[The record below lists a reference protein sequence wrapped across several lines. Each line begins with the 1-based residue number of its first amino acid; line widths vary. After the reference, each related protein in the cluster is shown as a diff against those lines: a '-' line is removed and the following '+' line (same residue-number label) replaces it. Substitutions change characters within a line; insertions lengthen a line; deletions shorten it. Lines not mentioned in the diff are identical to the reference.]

1 MSFQKKVDFIGR
13 DALLRQKE
21 HGIKRMYIQLI
32 VDDHDL
38 ETDLWP
44 WGGEPIFR
52 NDKFVGMTTT
62 TGYGHTFKK
71 QVNMD
76 ISIIIYKCTL
86 WYMCIFFSR

>member
-1 MSFQKKVDFIGR
+1 
-13 DALLRQKE
+13 
-21 HGIKRMYIQLI
+21 MYIQLI
-32 VDDHDL
+32 VDDHDY

-71 QVNMD
+71 QVKN
-76 ISIIIYKCTL
+76 SEYFAL
-86 WYMCIFFSR
+86 FYNF

>member
-1 MSFQKKVDFIGR
+1 
-13 DALLRQKE
+13 
-21 HGIKRMYIQLI
+21 MYIQLI
-32 VDDHDL
+32 IDDHDF

-71 QVNMD
+71 QV
-76 ISIIIYKCTL
+76 KL
-86 WYMCIFFSR
+86 KKL